1 MSEFKA
7 PSLPVKRSVAAGDKE
22 ESSIESPSRVEV
34 QRPIKKKENL

>member
-22 ESSIESPSRVEV
+22 ESSIER
-34 QRPIKKKENL
+34 